1 MREPAEP
8 VLQAS
13 RALHAP
19 LPRLCAAHVCPPN
32 YIGHSAETMRKY
44 SGYHTKGA
52 TERMGT
58 TSLARHR
65 LACTAFC
72 LGAILL
78 QACGG
83 GGSPRRSGAPTL
95 TPTPVSSQ
103 SMPSVTP
110 TLAPV
115 HIQQGGNL
123 AAAISSAL
131 PGSMFIV
138 PPGSYGPVAF
148 PSDDRGP
155 ITVYADVTAQ
165 LSPESAPGPVVID
178 AHDGPVALDIS
189 NQSSIVIDGV
199 TVRGATDAGIRVSGS
214 NNITIQNS
222 TVKHNTGDGIR
233 LEDSFGGTVF
243 DNLVFLN
250 NGSGIRN
257 RGYEQCAR
265 DQQYRHPEHRPRGF
279 LSAMRA
285 APRTVS
291 CSRTISSM
299 TTPKLASPSW
309 LRVPRGIS
317 ISTLADIPAFWLAQ
331 TTSRK
336 TTFRVSIR
344 SSDFPTRFREKI
356 LAFSYRAGV
365 QRSTPEIRARIS
377 ISSTSFRGLP
387 APALRAATGSRRSMA
402 SLMISPLTLASITP
416 ISSCPSRQRP
426 RCQPTRG

>member
-1 MREPAEP
+1 
-8 VLQAS
+8 
-13 RALHAP
+13 
-19 LPRLCAAHVCPPN
+19 
-32 YIGHSAETMRKY
+32 
-44 SGYHTKGA
+44 
-52 TERMGT
+52 
-58 TSLARHR
+58 
-65 LACTAFC
+65 
-72 LGAILL
+72 
-78 QACGG
+78 
-83 GGSPRRSGAPTL
+83 
-95 TPTPVSSQ
+95 
-103 SMPSVTP
+103 MPSVTP

-250 NGSGIRN
+250 NGSGIETVGTSSVRVIN
-257 RGYEQCAR
+257 NTATQNTGPGIFIGDASSPSNGILFENNIVHDNAQVGIAVVASGAEGNFNLNTGGYSGILAGPNDLTKDNIPSLDPLFRFPDTVQGE
-265 DQQYRHPEHRPRGF
+265 DFGFF
-279 LSAMRA
+279 LS
-285 APRTVS
+285 S
-291 CSRTISSM
+291 G
-299 TTPKLASPSW
+299 SPAIDAGD
-309 LRVPRGIS
+309 P
-317 ISTLADIPAFWLAQ
+317 STDLDLIDIIQGA
-331 TTSRK
+331 
-336 TTFRVSIR
+336 
-344 SSDFPTRFREKI
+344 
-356 LAFSYRAGV
+356 
-365 QRSTPEIRARIS
+365 
-377 ISSTSFRGLP
+377 
-387 APALRAATGSRRSMA
+387 
-402 SLMISPLTLASITP
+402 
-416 ISSCPSRQRP
+416 SCPSAA
-426 RCQPTRG
+426 RCDRVTQVDGQPDDLPLDLGFHYPDLVLPQPTATPLPTNTRVKTPTRTPTGGSPVIRSPTATPTAGGVTNTPRSATPTMTSTLGAARPTRTVTPTRTPK